1 MVGPQNIF
9 EKIYFSVVTFSTLGY
24 GDISPL
30 GWVKAVASIQ
40 ALSGPIT
47 VGFFIYGY
55 GRHIQARENV
65 KRETHERI
73 KREKLVLSN
82 FDIVQ
87 YYRKDVFHTC
97 THFLSSLKLEYI
109 SAFAQ
114 WHVCFLYSETP
125 SMETLKTHYYSFPRI
140 SFLVERHIENLRSE
154 YLDKHSTRPV
164 HHAQTLIDYH
174 IASVQSLIMR
184 GGQYVGIDK
193 ELFERLTSQIRDGSA
208 LHARAKIIKD
218 CEAHG
223 EPVDKLVLSFFNA
236 LENYLEH
243 VIFSMKI
250 LTLAPSVSVVSSTM
264 VHSVS
269 VSIEERHEFPKY
281 QSDATRDQI
290 NSRDWMA
297 WSR

>member
-1 MVGPQNIF
+1 MADTLNIF

-55 GRHIQARENV
+55 GKHIQARENC
-65 KRETHERI
+65 KREAHERI
-73 KREKLVLSN
+73 KKEKHLLYN
-82 FDIVQ
+82 FDLVQ
-87 YYRKDVFHTC
+87 YYRKDVFHTY
-97 THFLSSLKLEYI
+97 THLLSTFKLEYI

-114 WHVCFLYSETP
+114 WHVCFLHSETP
-125 SMETLKTHYYSFPRI
+125 SMESLKTHYYSFPRI
-140 SFLVERHIENLRSE
+140 AFLVERRIENLRSE

-174 IASVQSLIMR
+174 ISSIQSLIMR

-208 LHARAKIIKD
+208 LHARTKIIKD

-223 EPVDKLVLSFFNA
+223 EPVDELVLSYFNA

-243 VIFSMKI
+243 VIYSMKI
-250 LTLAPSVSVVSSTM
+250 LTLAPSVSVASSAM

-269 VSIEERHEFPKY
+269 ASIEERHEFPKY
-281 QSDATRDQI
+281 HSDTTRDKI